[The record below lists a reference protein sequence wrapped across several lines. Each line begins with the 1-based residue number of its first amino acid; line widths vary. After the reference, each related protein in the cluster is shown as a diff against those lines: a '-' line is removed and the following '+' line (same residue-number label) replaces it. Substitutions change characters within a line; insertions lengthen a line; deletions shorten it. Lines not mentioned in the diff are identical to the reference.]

1 LPEVIVDTREL
12 LGKSFNCECGHRHA
26 IPTEYLIY
34 APDAI
39 EQLPEL
45 TGRYMHDPDYCI
57 VADTRTYEAAGR
69 KIEKVLKDNNA
80 IARCFI
86 VPDHN
91 GRSPVTNTETR
102 DLILKEAPDAGI
114 YIASGSGTIN
124 DLTKWVAYE
133 RGKPFVT
140 VPTAASMNGYASAN
154 VSASIGGLKVLFHAE
169 ACKGVFADPAI
180 LADAPFEMTTSGL
193 GDVVAKPVSSADW
206 KLNQILFDEHY
217 CQFSVDLLKNLEPVY
232 FENPRGIRE
241 RNPDSLRALFEALF
255 YSSVAMTITG
265 TSAPASGG
273 EHLIS
278 HTIDMIADLEGK
290 THDLHGRQVG
300 VGTILSAALYERVL
314 SIEKPEIRQVPPD
327 IDENFWGPLSDVVR
341 EEYRK
346 KLPKFRIAAE
356 KLSETENWENLC
368 SALRQNLLS
377 PQRIKNCLREAGAAH
392 RISDIRIDSRAIE
405 ADSFMSI
412 LQNANQMRE
421 RFTILDL
428 AILLGVMPEQSEDI
442 ASEWIMN

>member
-1 LPEVIVDTREL
+1 MEEQNL
-12 LGKSFNCECGHRHA
+12 LGKSFSCACGKKHT
-26 IPTEYLIY
+26 IPTEHLLY

-39 EQLPEL
+39 DRLPL
-45 TGRYMHDPDYCI
+45 IAGRYAQDPDYCI
-57 VADTRTYEAAGR
+57 IADTRTYEAAGR
-69 KIEKVLKDNNA
+69 KIEKALRDTGA
-80 IARCFI
+80 DARCLV

-91 GRSPVTNTETR
+91 GRSPVTDTETR
-102 DLILKEAPDAGI
+102 DLILGKAPDAEI

-154 VSASIGGLKVLFHAE
+154 VSATIGGLKVLFHAE
-169 ACKGVFADPAI
+169 ACRGVFAVPGI
-180 LADAPFEMTTSGL
+180 LADAPFEMTASGL

-206 KLNQILFDEHY
+206 RLNQLLFDEYY

-232 FENPRGIRE
+232 FEDPRGIRE
-241 RNPDSLRALFEALF
+241 GKPDSLRALFEALF

-278 HTIDMIADLEGK
+278 HTIDMISDVEGK

-314 SIEKPEIRQVPPD
+314 SIEKPEFQRPPSD
-327 IDENFWGPLSDVVR
+327 IDENFWGELSDIVR

-356 KLSETENWENLC
+356 KLSEPENWGNLR
-368 SALRQNLLS
+368 STLRQNLLS

-392 RISDIRIDSRAIE
+392 RISDIRINSRAIE
-405 ADSFMSI
+405 AESFMRI
-412 LQNANQMRE
+412 VKNANQMRE
-421 RFTILDL
+421 RFTVLDL
-428 AILLGVMPEQSEDI
+428 AILLGVMPDFEDI
-442 ASEWIMN
+442 ASAWIMD

>member
-1 LPEVIVDTREL
+1 MEKRKI
-12 LGKSFNCECGHRHA
+12 LGKSFDCECGRTHT

-34 APDAI
+34 DFDAI
-39 EQLPEL
+39 GHLPEIAR
-45 TGRYMHDPDYCI
+45 RYASDPDYLI
-57 VADTRTYEAAGR
+57 VADKRTYEAAGR
-69 KIEKVLKDNNA
+69 KIEKTLKESGA
-80 IARCFI
+80 TTQCFI

-102 DLILKEAPDAGI
+102 DLILSEAPDTDV

-124 DLTKWVAYE
+124 DLTKWIAYE
-133 RGKPFVT
+133 RKKPLIT

-154 VSASIGGLKVLFHAE
+154 VSASIGGLKVLFHAQ
-169 ACKGVFADPAI
+169 ACKGVLADPEI
-180 LADAPFEMTTSGL
+180 LANAPFELTTSGL

-206 KLNQILFDEHY
+206 KLNQFLFDEYY
-217 CQFSVDLLKNLEPVY
+217 CQFSVDLLRDLEPIY
-232 FENPRGIRE
+232 FENPEGIRE
-241 RNPDSLRALFEALF
+241 GKPESLKALFEALF

-278 HTIDMIADLEGK
+278 HTIDMITDVEGE

-314 SIEKPEIRQVPPD
+314 SIKKPEIKKVPHD

-346 KLPKFRIAAE
+346 KLPKFRHAAE
-356 KLSETENWENLC
+356 KLSKAEIWENLR
-368 SALRQNLLS
+368 STLRQNLI
-377 PQRIKNCLREAGAAH
+377 PPRRIKTCLKGAGAAH
-392 RISDIRIDSRAIE
+392 RTTDLRINNRPIE
-405 ADSFMSI
+405 RDRFLRI
-412 LQNANQMRE
+412 WRNANQMRE
-421 RFTILDL
+421 RFTVLDL

-442 ASEWIMN
+442 ASEWVMS